1 MKNKINLGIIGKNF
15 GYKVIYKSFL
25 KNKNFKIIGF
35 SFKKKNKNI
44 KLPKKVK
51 VYFDWKKMILNKKID
66 AVAIAA
72 PPKLHKNIVNFAIKN
87 NKHIFCEKPF
97 TISFKQAN
105 FLCNQI
111 KKKKNIAHMVN
122 YEFANIDAFEF
133 LKRKIINKIKIK
145 KIYLD
150 WFINIQ
156 KRSKSNW
163 KEQHALGGGIMFNY
177 VCHALYYL
185 EFIFGKIKAIKSSN
199 FLDKKNKLQILKSQF
214 FFNNGLISELTM
226 KVGVINGD
234 KPIHQ
239 LKIIASKKTYI
250 LKTNLN
256 SLADKFKLLLI
267 KQNTQSVIIND
278 KKNNSDFRLIPTYK
292 NSKIFYNSI
301 VNKKVKKPNF
311 YDALRIHLIIKK
323 MILSSEKN
331 KKIFV

>member
-1 MKNKINLGIIGKNF
+1 
-15 GYKVIYKSFL
+15 
-25 KNKNFKIIGF
+25 
-35 SFKKKNKNI
+35 
-44 KLPKKVK
+44 
-51 VYFDWKKMILNKKID
+51 
-66 AVAIAA
+66 
-72 PPKLHKNIVNFAIKN
+72 
-87 NKHIFCEKPF
+87 
-97 TISFKQAN
+97 
-105 FLCNQI
+105 
-111 KKKKNIAHMVN
+111 
-122 YEFANIDAFEF
+122 
-133 LKRKIINKIKIK
+133 
-145 KIYLD
+145 
-150 WFINIQ
+150 
-156 KRSKSNW
+156 
-163 KEQHALGGGIMFNY
+163 
-177 VCHALYYL
+177 
-185 EFIFGKIKAIKSSN
+185 
-199 FLDKKNKLQILKSQF
+199 
-214 FFNNGLISELTM
+214 M

-267 KQNTQSVIIND
+267 KQNTQSVIINN

>member
-15 GYKVIYKSFL
+15 GYHVIYKAFL
-25 KNKNFKIIGF
+25 KNKKYKIRGF
-35 SFKKKNKNI
+35 SFKSKKGNKI
-44 KLPKKVK
+44 KIPKNVK
-51 VYFDWKKMILNKKID
+51 IYKSWKKLILDRKING
-66 AVAIAA
+66 VIIAT
-72 PPKLHKNIVNFAIKN
+72 PPFLHKNMISFAIKN

-105 FLCNQI
+105 FLCNRI

-185 EFIFGKIKAIKSSN
+185 EFIFGI
-199 FLDKKNKLQILKSQF
+199 
-214 FFNNGLISELTM
+214 T
-226 KVGVINGD
+226 
-234 KPIHQ
+234 
-239 LKIIASKKTYI
+239 
-250 LKTNLN
+250 
-256 SLADKFKLLLI
+256 
-267 KQNTQSVIIND
+267 
-278 KKNNSDFRLIPTYK
+278 
-292 NSKIFYNSI
+292 
-301 VNKKVKKPNF
+301 
-311 YDALRIHLIIKK
+311 
-323 MILSSEKN
+323 
-331 KKIFV
+331 